1 MCAKRIYV
9 LLKKSATIFIPQNGR
24 ASESVTD
31 TRGMVYFKLVC
42 VRMCVCVCVC
52 SGLER
57 CVV

>member
-1 MCAKRIYV
+1 MFAKRIYV
-9 LLKKSATIFIPQNGR
+9 LLKKSATKFIPQNGR

-31 TRGMVYFKLVC
+31 KRGMIYFKLSR
-42 VRMCVCVCVC
+42 VRICVCVC